1 MSCLCRAGFEYA
13 VEMSMGGYGPVCKN
27 YHLCRR
33 RRWVRMRLL
42 VQPKTMQIQE
52 VGDTAGAGSE
62 EMQFIYVFAMSFA
75 ANDVSTTYMYKC
87 VRVELYM

>member
-1 MSCLCRAGFEYA
+1 MCFTHGLSYCVLLLAGFEYA

-52 VGDTAGAGSE
+52 VGGLIGPGSK
-62 EMQFIYVFAMSFA
+62 AMHFF
-75 ANDVSTTYMYKC
+75 
-87 VRVELYM
+87 